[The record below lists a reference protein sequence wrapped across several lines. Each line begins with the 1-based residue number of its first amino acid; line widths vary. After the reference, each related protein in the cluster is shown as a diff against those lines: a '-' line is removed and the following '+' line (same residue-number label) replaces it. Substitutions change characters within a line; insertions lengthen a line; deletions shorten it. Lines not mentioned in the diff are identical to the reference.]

1 MSYSQNTSTNI
12 LSNQIAGAYRTV
24 LLNYNQN
31 GTLITNYPLVCQ
43 TFSNNNTI
51 KTTNN
56 SIFDGKGISNTIFL
70 DEINETFNISSAPIL
85 MGTSPT
91 VNSRHNL
98 NVMDGLDFYFYSI
111 YNLFNQSTYSYSM
124 PLLNSCSL
132 NITDNS
138 ASFNFGLTSDGI
150 RSITN
155 NYQRQLFIDT
165 TNYNIFDFD
174 VNQVRSAY
182 NSDFLVAF
190 GPYKFFIKTLNYNIN
205 HNIRQFSSLRQ
216 TIAPYGDVLNYNDGN
231 DGNLEFQFLVPGKI
245 TITANGTA
253 VAQKE
258 SLYSDQ
264 WTNYDY
270 NGYPNLNL
278 QSPGYLNLIKQQIY
292 SLYGNQFELYIQL
305 QNSVVPFF
313 RNNVNN
319 GIRID
324 SAYITSLN
332 LTASTNEL
340 SVAFNISLNASI
352 IQNS

>member
-138 ASFNFGLTSDGI
+138 ASFNFGLT
-150 RSITN
+150 
-155 NYQRQLFIDT
+155 
-165 TNYNIFDFD
+165 
-174 VNQVRSAY
+174 
-182 NSDFLVAF
+182 
-190 GPYKFFIKTLNYNIN
+190 
-205 HNIRQFSSLRQ
+205 
-216 TIAPYGDVLNYNDGN
+216 
-231 DGNLEFQFLVPGKI
+231 
-245 TITANGTA
+245 
-253 VAQKE
+253 
-258 SLYSDQ
+258 
-264 WTNYDY
+264 
-270 NGYPNLNL
+270 
-278 QSPGYLNLIKQQIY
+278 
-292 SLYGNQFELYIQL
+292 
-305 QNSVVPFF
+305 
-313 RNNVNN
+313 
-319 GIRID
+319 
-324 SAYITSLN
+324 
-332 LTASTNEL
+332 
-340 SVAFNISLNASI
+340 
-352 IQNS
+352 